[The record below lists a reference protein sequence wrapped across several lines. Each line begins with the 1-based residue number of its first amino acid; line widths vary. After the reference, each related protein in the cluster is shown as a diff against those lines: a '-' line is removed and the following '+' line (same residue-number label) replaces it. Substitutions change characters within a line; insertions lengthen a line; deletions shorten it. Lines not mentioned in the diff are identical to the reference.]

1 MRAQAHTFSPAGPT
15 AQAATVEVDILG
27 GLPASRI
34 IGVSIDV
41 AGDWMAA

>member
-1 MRAQAHTFSPAGPT
+1 MGAQAHTFTPAGPT

-27 GLPASRI
+27 RPPASRI

>member
-1 MRAQAHTFSPAGPT
+1 MRAQTHTFTPAGPT
-15 AQAATVEVDILG
+15 AQAATVDVAIRG

-34 IGVSIDV
+34 IDV

>member
-1 MRAQAHTFSPAGPT
+1 MRAQAHTFTPAGPT
-15 AQAATVEVDILG
+15 AQAVTVEVDILG

-34 IGVSIDV
+34 IGVSIAV